1 MLVRDVMSS
10 NVVTIPS
17 STSLADAR
25 RIMDAHRIKR
35 LPVMD
40 RGKLVGIVT
49 RDALDRA
56 GPSKLTTFSIQEI
69 TYLLGKLT
77 VKEAMTTDLVTI
89 SPDATVEES
98 VALAQSRKVG
108 ATLVMEKN
116 RLIGIVT
123 GNDLFYR
130 IMNPILGIGKQG
142 VRIHIHNCGDVAK
155 VSEALKVI
163 GDLGLRAITMFTLPH
178 LDTGEPDFI
187 VHLDTSDPS
196 RVIEELTKRG
206 YEVHERAR

>member
-1 MLVRDVMSS
+1 MLVRDVMST
-10 NVVTIPS
+10 NVVTITS
-17 STSLADAR
+17 TTSLADAR
-25 RIMDAHRIKR
+25 KIMDAHRIKR
-35 LPVMD
+35 LPVVD

-77 VKEAMTTDLVTI
+77 VKEAMTTELVTI

-108 ATLVMEKN
+108 ATLVMENN
-116 RLIGIVT
+116 RLVGIVT

-130 IMNPILGIGKQG
+130 IMNPILGIGKPG
-142 VRIHIHNCGDVAK
+142 VRIHVHDCGDVDK
-155 VSEALKVI
+155 VVGVLKVI
-163 GDLGLRAITMFTLPH
+163 GELGLRAITMFTLPH
-178 LDTGEPDFI
+178 PENGTPDFT

-196 RVIEELTKRG
+196 KVIEELTKRG
-206 YEVHERAR
+206 YDVHERTR